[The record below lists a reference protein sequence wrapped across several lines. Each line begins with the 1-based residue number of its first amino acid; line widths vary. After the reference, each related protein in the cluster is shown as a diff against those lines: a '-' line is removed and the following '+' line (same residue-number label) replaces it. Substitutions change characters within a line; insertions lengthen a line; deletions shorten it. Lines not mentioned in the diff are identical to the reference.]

1 MAKGGIQELAL
12 GRKDI
17 LRMDPISLHIKDGW
31 NCREVTFDPDNA
43 DDMALAASIAQ
54 IGVKQPLTAIWE
66 DGKAYLTDGH
76 RRLHATLYAIS
87 SLGAEI
93 KSVPVQTEDRFAS
106 EADRVLSQI
115 VRNNGKSLTP
125 IEQGRV
131 FKRLFDLGWSEA
143 EIAERVGRS
152 TVWVKDMLNLN
163 AAPQEVTS
171 LVRSGQVSATL
182 AVQTLKKD
190 KDQAGAKLG
199 AAVKKAE
206 ESGKKKASKKHME
219 PAPVERCESTPDMLP
234 EAVFVEITPDDPRN
248 LMVDVQNGASLSL
261 GGPFDAA
268 QISVVQAQL
277 HELQGIAFRHLVL
290 LCGDV
295 SQATDSY
302 VTIRQD
308 DATMDW
314 TVTVGN
320 SRYTAGSL
328 MSALEIAAE
337 GRSE

>member
-17 LRMDPISLHIKDGW
+17 LRMDPTSLHIKEGW

-76 RRLHATLYAIS
+76 RRLQATLYAMA

-131 FKRLFDLGWSEA
+131 FKRLFDLGWSEG

-171 LVRSGQVSATL
+171 LVCEGKVSATL

-190 KDQAGAKLG
+190 KAEAGAKLG

-206 ESGKKKASKKHME
+206 EGGKKKASKKHME
-219 PAPVERCESTPDMLP
+219 AAPVERCDKTPDMLP
-234 EAVFVEITPDDPRN
+234 ETMTVNVE
-248 LMVDVQNGASLSL
+248 NGASLSM
-261 GGPFDAA
+261 GGDFYEIIPDPAPVN
-268 QISVVQAQL
+268 VVEAQL
-277 HELQGIAFRHLVL
+277 REFQAIAYRHLQMI
-290 LCGDV
+290 CGDV

-308 DATMDW
+308 DATLDW

-320 SRYTAGSL
+320 SRYNAGSL
-328 MSALEIAAE
+328 MGALEQAAE